1 MSPSVDRF
9 SLDADDPAHPLHE
22 ALACLL
28 ENGLDGAGE
37 ALRLI
42 VNQASLIEREQFIG
56 VAACAR
62 GEARKAHAN
71 GFKNKSM
78 LTRLGKIGF
87 SE

>member
-71 GFKNKSM
+71 GFKPFVFEA
-78 LTRLGKIGF
+78 TRRPSSSK
-87 SE
+87 